1 MPADSRAVVI
11 VSGGGATTPFTTPT
25 RACSTSD
32 GYLSAGNTATA
43 LRDYLLAHGKQVYT
57 VPTRS
62 DWGVVDD
69 SASEEFG
76 PFKDCP
82 IVLPEHLTIMSAG
95 DIGWG
100 GERLT
105 RFLLHLHS
113 DYGVTEVDLVGHS
126 NGGLWS
132 RAAIWVLKHTDA
144 PITVR
149 SLITLGTP
157 HEGSVPGRFTFNEIG
172 LDAFK
177 GDAFAIKFN
186 QDWVPYA
193 NAGDKGINREDTERF
208 LMGPDGWN
216 TAQGSVLAGIPIT
229 LLAGTYFQLADAD
242 PTVWPN
248 DATVSRSSA
257 LAERIPDSI
266 LPSPT
271 RWEAPLV
278 HSIFTC
284 KYADLDWQKALTWNA
299 DALAR
304 VNQAIDEA

>member
-1 MPADSRAVVI
+1 MPAESRAVVI

-25 RACSTSD
+25 LACSTEP
-32 GYLSAGNTATA
+32 GYLSAGSTATA
-43 LRDYLLAHGKQVYT
+43 LRDYLLAQGKQVFT
-57 VPTRS
+57 APTRS
-62 DWGVVDD
+62 SWGVVDD

-100 GERLT
+100 GERLA
-105 RFLLHLHS
+105 RFLLHLH
-113 DYGVTEVDLVGHS
+113 DENGVTEVDLVGHS
-126 NGGLWS
+126 NGGLWA

-144 PITVR
+144 PISVR

-157 HEGSVPGRFTFNEIG
+157 HEGSVPGRFTFQEIG

-177 GDAFAIKFN
+177 GDAFAEKFN

-193 NAGDKGINREDTERF
+193 DAGDKGINREDTEKF

-216 TAQGSVLAGIPIT
+216 AAQGSVLTGIPIT
-229 LLAGTYFQLADAD
+229 LLAGTFFQKSDAD

-257 LAERIPDSI
+257 LAERLPDDI

-284 KYADLDWQKALTWNA
+284 NYAGLDWQTALTWNV